1 LVWLKADCRRLTA
14 QAKGVWSIMKMP
26 LAFGRDGAEIALPS
40 HVRVTVLEAKFA
52 EAVASA
58 DDTLAE
64 ALRHPLGS
72 PALID
77 LARGKKTA
85 AISIC
90 DITRPA
96 PNRLVLPHVL
106 HTLEQAGVPR
116 SGITILIATGLHRAA
131 TAQELQE
138 IVGPEILSRYTVAS
152 HNARDEA
159 MHVDLGTTRSGTR
172 VLLDRRFSESDL
184 HISLGFIEPHLML
197 GFSGGRKLVAPG
209 LAGEET
215 IKRLHSPLFM
225 RDPRVIEGSFPDNPL
240 HHELLEI
247 ARMARHDF
255 LVDVALTRS
264 RQIAQVF
271 AGDPTIAHAAGVEF
285 VRNSTLALLDEPVDA
300 VITTSAGYPLD
311 LTYYQSVK
319 GVTAASHI
327 IKPGGTI
334 LLAAA
339 CQEGLGSPEF
349 TRFVRRFPDARA
361 CLDATANEAVVI
373 DQWQLEKLAL
383 VAQKARLAFCT
394 PGIPIEDRAYLWG
407 PVFEEP
413 AEAVEALCAELPR
426 GASVAVI
433 PEGPYVFSQLARVQP

>member
-1 LVWLKADCRRLTA
+1 
-14 QAKGVWSIMKMP
+14 MKVQ
-26 LAFGRDGAEIALPS
+26 LAFGREGAEIALPA
-40 HVRVTVLEAKFA
+40 HVQATVLEAKFA
-52 EAVASA
+52 TAVESA
-58 DDTLAE
+58 DDALAA

-72 PALID
+72 PPLRD
-77 LARGKKTA
+77 VARDKKSA

-96 PNRLVLPHVL
+96 PNRTVLPPVL
-106 HTLEQAGVPR
+106 NTLEQAGVPR
-116 SGITILIATGLHRAA
+116 SGISILIATGLHRAA
-131 TAQELQE
+131 TPQELQE
-138 IVGPEILSRYTVAS
+138 IVGPEILNRYTIAS

-159 MHVDLGTTRSGTR
+159 AHVDLGVTHSGTR
-172 VLLDRRFSESDL
+172 VLIDRRFVESDL

-215 IKRLHSPLFM
+215 IKRLHSPFFM
-225 RDPRVIEGSFPDNPL
+225 RDPRVVEGSFPDNPL

-247 ARMARHDF
+247 AHMARHNF
-255 LVDVALTRS
+255 VVDVALTRS
-264 RQIAQVF
+264 RQIARVF
-271 AGDPTIAHAAGVEF
+271 AGDPVVAHAAGVEF
-285 VRNSTLALLDEPVDA
+285 VRNSTLALLEEPVDA

-327 IKPGGTI
+327 VRPGGTI

-361 CLDATANEAVVI
+361 CLAATAHDPVVI

-383 VAQKARLAFCT
+383 VAQKARLFFCT

-413 AEAVEALCAELPR
+413 SQAVEALCAELPR

-433 PEGPYVFSQLARVQP
+433 PEGPYVFSQLARPQASGLSK

>member
-1 LVWLKADCRRLTA
+1 
-14 QAKGVWSIMKMP
+14 MKVK
-26 LAFGRDGAEIALPS
+26 LAFGRESAEVELPS
-40 HVRVTVLEAKFA
+40 HVQVTVLEAKFA
-52 EAVASA
+52 EAVAA
-58 DDTLAE
+58 VDDALAE

-72 PALID
+72 PALLD
-77 LARGKKTA
+77 LARGKRTA

-96 PNRLVLPHVL
+96 PNRIVLPHVL
-106 HTLEQAGVPR
+106 TTLEQAGVPR
-116 SGITILIATGLHRAA
+116 SGIIILIATGLHRAA
-131 TAQELQE
+131 TTQELQE
-138 IVGPEILSRYTVAS
+138 IVGPEILNRYLVAS
-152 HNARDEA
+152 HDARDSA
-159 MHVDLGTTRSGTR
+159 AHADLGTTRSGTR
-172 VLLDRRFSESDL
+172 VLIDRRFIESDL

-225 RDPRVIEGSFPDNPL
+225 RDPQVIEGSFPDNPL

-255 LVDVALTRS
+255 IVDVALTRS
-264 RQIAQVF
+264 RQIARVF

-285 VRNSTLALLDEPVDA
+285 VRNSTLALLEEAVDA

-311 LTYYQSVK
+311 LTYYQAVK

-327 IKPGGTI
+327 VKSGGAI

-361 CLDATANEAVVI
+361 CLAATAHEPVVI

-383 VAQKARLAFCT
+383 VAQKVRLAFCT
-394 PGIPIEDRAYLWG
+394 PGIPSEDRTYLWG
-407 PVFEEP
+407 QVFEKPE
-413 AEAVEALCAELPR
+413 EAVEALCAELPR

-433 PEGPYVFSQLARVQP
+433 PEGPYVFSQLAAK

>member
-1 LVWLKADCRRLTA
+1 M
-14 QAKGVWSIMKMP
+14 GMKVQ
-26 LAFGRDGAEIALPS
+26 LAFGREGAEIEIPS
-40 HVRVTVLEAKFA
+40 HVQATVLEARFA
-52 EAVASA
+52 EAVDSA
-58 DDTLAE
+58 DDALAE
-64 ALRHPLGS
+64 ALRRPVGS
-72 PALID
+72 PPLCD
-77 LARGKKTA
+77 LAQGKKTA

-96 PNRLVLPHVL
+96 PNRIVLPHVL
-106 HTLEQAGVPR
+106 SALETAGMSR
-116 SGITILIATGLHRAA
+116 EGITILIATGLHRAA
-131 TAQELQE
+131 TPQELQE
-138 IVGPEILSRYTVAS
+138 IVGPEILHRYSVGS
-152 HNARDEA
+152 HNARDDTA
-159 MHVDLGTTRSGTR
+159 HTDLGTTRSGTR
-172 VLLDRRFSESDL
+172 VLIDRRFVESDL

-215 IKRLHSPLFM
+215 IKRLHSPFFM
-225 RDPRVIEGSFPDNPL
+225 RDPRVIEGSFPNNPL

-247 ARMARHDF
+247 ARMVRHDF
-255 LVDVALTRS
+255 IIDVALTRS
-264 RQIAQVF
+264 RQIARVF
-271 AGDPTIAHAAGVEF
+271 AGNPEIAHAAGVEF

-327 IKPGGTI
+327 VKPGGTI

-339 CQEGLGSPEF
+339 CQEGWGSPEF

-361 CLDATANEAVVI
+361 CLEATAHEPVVI

-383 VAQKARLAFCT
+383 VAQKAQLSFCM
-394 PGIPIEDRAYLWG
+394 PGIPVEDRAYLWG
-407 PVFEEP
+407 PVFAEP
-413 AEAVEALCAELPR
+413 SQAVEALCAQLPL

-433 PEGPYVFSQLARVQP
+433 PEGPYVFAQLATAGV

>member
-1 LVWLKADCRRLTA
+1 VTG
-14 QAKGVWSIMKMP
+14 KGVLQTMKVK
-26 LAFGRDGAEIALPS
+26 LAFGRDGAEVELPS
-40 HVRVTVLEAKFA
+40 HVQVTVLAAKFA
-52 EAVASA
+52 EAVESA
-58 DDTLAE
+58 ADALAE

-72 PALID
+72 CALLD

-106 HTLEQAGVPR
+106 NTLEQAGVPH
-116 SGITILIATGLHRAA
+116 SGIIILIATGLHRAA

-138 IVGPEILSRYTVAS
+138 IVGPEILGHYAVAS

-159 MHVDLGTTRSGTR
+159 AHTDLGTTRSGTR
-172 VLLDRRFSESDL
+172 VLIDRRFVESDL

-209 LAGEET
+209 LASEET

-247 ARMARHDF
+247 ARMVGHDF
-255 LVDVALTRS
+255 MVDVALTRS

-271 AGDPTIAHAAGVEF
+271 AGDPIIAHAAGVEF
-285 VRNSTLALLDEPVDA
+285 VRTSTLARLDEPVDA

-327 IKPGGTI
+327 VKPGGMI

-349 TRFVRRFPDARA
+349 TRFVRRFPNARA
-361 CLDATANEAVVI
+361 CLDATGHEPVVI

-383 VAQKARLAFCT
+383 VAQKARLSFCT
-394 PGIPIEDRAYLWG
+394 PGIPLEDRAYLWG

-413 AEAVEALCAELPR
+413 KEAVEALCAELPR
-426 GASVAVI
+426 GASIAVI
-433 PEGPYVFSQLARVQP
+433 PEGPYVFSQLARAQP

>member
-1 LVWLKADCRRLTA
+1 
-14 QAKGVWSIMKMP
+14 MKVK
-26 LAFGRDGAEIALPS
+26 LAFGREGAEVEVPS
-40 HVRVTVLEAKFA
+40 HVQVTVLEAKFA

-58 DDTLAE
+58 DDALTE
-64 ALRHPLGS
+64 ALRSPLGS
-72 PALID
+72 PALLD

-96 PNRLVLPHVL
+96 PNRVVLPHVL
-106 HTLEQAGVPR
+106 TTLEQAGVPR
-116 SGITILIATGLHRAA
+116 SGITILIATGLHRSA
-131 TAQELQE
+131 TPQELQE
-138 IVGPEILSRYTVAS
+138 IVGPQILSRSTVVS
-152 HNARDEA
+152 HNARDEVS
-159 MHVDLGTTRSGTR
+159 HTNLGTTRSGTR
-172 VLLDRRFSESDL
+172 VLIDRRFIESDL

-255 LVDVALTRS
+255 IVDVALTRS
-264 RQIAQVF
+264 RQIARVF
-271 AGDPTIAHAAGVEF
+271 AGAPAIAHATGVEF
-285 VRNSTLALLDEPVDA
+285 VRNSTLALLEEPVDT

-311 LTYYQSVK
+311 LTYYQAVK

-327 IKPGGTI
+327 AKPGGTI

-361 CLDATANEAVVI
+361 CLDATAREPVVI

-383 VAQKARLAFCT
+383 VAQKARLCFCT
-394 PGIPIEDRAYLWG
+394 PGIPAEDRTYLWG

-413 AEAVEALCAELPR
+413 AEAVATLCAELPH
-426 GASVAVI
+426 GASVAII
-433 PEGPYVFSQLARVQP
+433 PEGPYVFSQLAQAQAKSLSPCRT

>member
-1 LVWLKADCRRLTA
+1 
-14 QAKGVWSIMKMP
+14 MKVK
-26 LAFGRDGAEIALPS
+26 LAFGREDAEVELPS
-40 HVRVTVLEAKFA
+40 HIQVTVLEAKFA
-52 EAVASA
+52 EAMASA
-58 DDTLAE
+58 DDALAE
-64 ALRHPLGS
+64 AVRHPLGS
-72 PALID
+72 PALLD
-77 LARGKKTA
+77 LARSKKSA

-106 HTLEQAGVPR
+106 HVLEQAGVPR
-116 SGITILIATGLHRAA
+116 SGIIILIATGLHRAA
-131 TAQELQE
+131 TTQELQE
-138 IVGPEILSRYTVAS
+138 IVGPEILSRYVVAS

-159 MHVDLGTTRSGTR
+159 THRDLGTTRSGTR
-172 VLLDRRFSESDL
+172 VLIDRRFIESDL

-225 RDPRVIEGSFPDNPL
+225 RDPRVSEGSFPNNPL

-264 RQIAQVF
+264 RQIARVF
-271 AGDPTIAHAAGVEF
+271 AGDPVIAHAAGVGF
-285 VRNSTLALLDEPVDA
+285 VRHSTLATLEEPVDA

-311 LTYYQSVK
+311 LTYYQAVK
-319 GVTAASHI
+319 GVTAGSHI
-327 IKPGGTI
+327 VKRGGAI

-361 CLDATANEAVVI
+361 CLDAMAREPVVI

-383 VAQKARLAFCT
+383 VTQKARLCFCT
-394 PGIPIEDRAYLWG
+394 PGIPVEDRAYLWG

-413 AEAVEALCAELPR
+413 AKAVEALCAELPH

-433 PEGPYVFSQLARVQP
+433 PEGPYVFSQLAAKL

>member
-1 LVWLKADCRRLTA
+1 
-14 QAKGVWSIMKMP
+14 MKVK
-26 LAFGRDGAEIALPS
+26 LAFGRDGAEVELPS
-40 HVRVTVLEAKFA
+40 HVQVTVLAAKFA
-52 EAVASA
+52 EAVESA
-58 DDTLAE
+58 ADALAE
-64 ALRHPLGS
+64 ALRQPFGT
-72 PALID
+72 PALLD

-96 PNRLVLPHVL
+96 PNRVVLPHVL
-106 HTLEQAGVPR
+106 NALEQAGVPR
-116 SGITILIATGLHRAA
+116 SGIIILIATGLHRAA

-138 IVGPEILSRYTVAS
+138 IVGPEILSRYMVAS
-152 HNARDEA
+152 HNARDKA
-159 MHVDLGTTRSGTR
+159 THADLGTTRSGTR
-172 VLLDRRFSESDL
+172 VLIDRRFVESDL

-247 ARMARHDF
+247 AHMARHDF

-271 AGDPTIAHAAGVEF
+271 AGSPEIAHAAGVEF

-327 IKPGGTI
+327 VKLGGTI

-349 TRFVRRFPDARA
+349 TRFVRRFPNARA
-361 CLDATANEAVVI
+361 CLDVTANEPVVI

-394 PGIPIEDRAYLWG
+394 PGIPIRDRTYLWG

-413 AEAVEALCAELPR
+413 AGAVAALCAELPH

-433 PEGPYVFSQLARVQP
+433 PEGPYVFSQLARA